1 MYADLVC
8 KGGGVKGTA
17 LVGAIS
23 YLEEQGYTWKRL
35 AGTSVGAIVTSLL
48 AVGYTSKEI
57 TDILFDLDYKSLI
70 DKRWLNLIPVLG
82 PLINLLMKKGIHSGN
97 PIEKI
102 LNEKFAAKNK
112 TTFRDISLNG
122 ESYLK
127 IIASDTT
134 NKRLLVLPDDLIH
147 YNINPLDFEIAK
159 AVRMS
164 MSVPFYFKPIKLYH
178 NNSPALIVDGGLLSN
193 FPIWLFDSNDEPKWP
208 TFGLNLYDDYNTE
221 TSKHIKFTSFLL
233 DIAQTSLMTNEDT
246 YFKDSDSIR
255 IMNIPTLGINS
266 LDFSLSYEQK
276 LSLYNSG
283 YSVAK
288 SFLSNWDFEN
298 YLRMCRR

>member
-17 LVGAIS
+17 LVGAIC

-35 AGTSVGAIVTSLL
+35 AGTSVGAIITSLL
-48 AVGYTSKEI
+48 AVGYTGKEI
-57 TDILFDLDYKSLI
+57 KDILFDLDYKSLL
-70 DKRWLNLIPVLG
+70 DKKYLNSIRFWGPTLNLLF
-82 PLINLLMKKGIHSGN
+82 KKGIYSGN
-97 PIEKI
+97 TIEK
-102 LNEKFAAKNK
+102 LLEEKFKAKNK
-112 TTFRDISLNG
+112 TTFRDVSING

-134 NKRLLVLPDDLIH
+134 NKKLLILPDDLIN
-147 YNINPLDFEIAK
+147 YNIDPLNFEISK

-164 MSVPFYFKPIKLYH
+164 MSVPFFFKPIKLYS
-178 NNSPALIVDGGLLSN
+178 NNNPALIVDGGLLSN
-193 FPIWLFDSNDEPKWP
+193 FPIWLFDSKREPQWP
-208 TFGLNLYDDYNTE
+208 TFGLNLYDDYKAKY
-221 TSKHIKFTSFLL
+221 SKHINFLSFAL
-233 DIAQTSLMTNEDT
+233 DVVETSLMTNEDT
-246 YFKDSDSIR
+246 YFRDSDSVR

-266 LDFSLSYEQK
+266 LDFSISYQQK

-288 SFLSNWDFEN
+288 SFLSNWDFQS
-298 YLRMCRR
+298 YLRVYRR